1 MLTEGPTPDE
11 AATTKAH
18 FDYLHDLT
26 QRGVVH
32 LAVRT
37 LTADEATFGLVVLS
51 AETEEEARRIMG
63 DDPAVRNGVMRA
75 ELFPCRVALWGK
87 EPEA

>member
-1 MLTEGPTPDE
+1 MLTDGPTPEE

-18 FDYLHDLT
+18 FDYLHDLV

-32 LAVRT
+32 LAART
-37 LTADEATFGLVVLS
+37 LTTDEATFGIVILS
-51 AETEEEARRIMG
+51 AASEDEARRIVA

-75 ELFPCRVALWGK
+75 ELFPCRVALWGT
-87 EPEA
+87 EPVE